1 MNKELNN
8 QRRDKDMKNIN
19 EKVYEISLNEIEKLE
34 KLTIQEIKRNPEILK
49 LSQIKNSHVLAII
62 KQQDLDYKIKD
73 LDLRTTAYTLRG
85 ERNEVMKEHIKVQ
98 EQKLKP

>member
-1 MNKELNN
+1 
-8 QRRDKDMKNIN
+8 MKNIN

-34 KLTIQEIKRNPEILK
+34 KLSIQEIKRNPEILK
-49 LSQIKNSHVLAII
+49 LSQIKNNHVLAII

-73 LDLRTTAYTLRG
+73 LESRTTAYTLRG